1 MQRANINIG
10 DWEKHN
16 VVDDGSGGLMTRNV
30 FSNLLTLSGRCVGAF
45 SVRSPSTT
53 DVWHYVFTQAVT
65 TGVVTLT
72 VYTEEFVSLYTYPLG
87 AISDSPVITHAV
99 VNNQLVIS
107 SPSFSTTLYGLVGGG
122 VMAAVAQPSLNPD
135 TTALDIPTGYCCSFG
150 DRVVIAQGQVVFFSD
165 PGIDPRTFVAENAL
179 ALPGAVLDIF
189 QGVDG
194 ALYMFTTAGIYS
206 LPADAIGQGQSVVG
220 YLSRIPGLSTMRPR
234 NACPTPFGVA
244 MLDESD
250 LVLLNNGTRIPLG
263 TYAGQRSLSR
273 VVDVDDLRIF
283 GEVYPTQN
291 GVLIGF
297 RTTREF
303 YVSVDL
309 RTNTA
314 SYIYEVNAMSL
325 MGVLTDR
332 DGWENHIVESA
343 GAGATVVLSQ
353 EITGTTEFTGDE
365 LPATLCGTLEI
376 GPSQRP
382 LLRRASASFSLAG
395 ALIRGEVERKLD
407 TVLATTNNAVM
418 VGTDLWASAGNCA
431 GRSLKSS
438 RLTFNARSSN
448 PSIEIQFT
456 GGGFAASSTLQVE
469 SSGLHPGVKDKQQ

>member
-1 MQRANINIG
+1 
-10 DWEKHN
+10 
-16 VVDDGSGGLMTRNV
+16 
-30 FSNLLTLSGRCVGAF
+30 
-45 SVRSPSTT
+45 
-53 DVWHYVFTQAVT
+53 
-65 TGVVTLT
+65 
-72 VYTEEFVSLYTYPLG
+72 
-87 AISDSPVITHAV
+87 
-99 VNNQLVIS
+99 
-107 SPSFSTTLYGLVGGG
+107 
-122 VMAAVAQPSLNPD
+122 
-135 TTALDIPTGYCCSFG
+135 
-150 DRVVIAQGQVVFFSD
+150 
-165 PGIDPRTFVAENAL
+165 
-179 ALPGAVLDIF
+179 
-189 QGVDG
+189 
-194 ALYMFTTAGIYS
+194 
-206 LPADAIGQGQSVVG
+206 
-220 YLSRIPGLSTMRPR
+220 MRPR

-263 TYAGQRSLSR
+263 TYAGQRTLSY

-297 RTTREF
+297 RTMREF
-303 YVSVDL
+303 YICVDL

-314 SYIYEVNAMSL
+314 SYIYEAGAMSL

-343 GAGATVVLSQ
+343 GASATVILSQ
-353 EITGTTEFTGDE
+353 EVTGSTEFTGDE

-376 GPSQRP
+376 GPVQRP
-382 LLRRASASFSLAG
+382 LLRRASVSFALAG
-395 ALIRGEVERKLD
+395 ALIRGEVASKLD

-418 VGTDLWASAGNCA
+418 IGTSTWSNAGNCA
-431 GRSLKSS
+431 GRSLKSA